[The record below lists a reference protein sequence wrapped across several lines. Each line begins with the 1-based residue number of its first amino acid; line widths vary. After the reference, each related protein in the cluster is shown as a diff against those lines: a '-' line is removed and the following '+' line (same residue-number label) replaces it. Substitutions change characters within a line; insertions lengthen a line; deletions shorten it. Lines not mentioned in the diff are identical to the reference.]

1 MRKRERQDE
10 VRFLSDSS
18 HDSSDIKKAR
28 HSLRCASST
37 LLYALTARAVKTVV
51 GNLASR
57 EGMPEAAIIAEN
69 ALRGGGRA
77 ISSLSTFLWDSG
89 VGYAD

>member
-18 HDSSDIKKAR
+18 HDSSDVKKAR
-28 HSLRCASST
+28 HSLRCASSM

-51 GNLASR
+51 GDLASR

-69 ALRGGGRA
+69 ALRGGGRGRA
-77 ISSLSTFLWDSG
+77 VSSSSSFL
-89 VGYAD
+89 

>member
-10 VRFLSDSS
+10 VRFLSDSL
-18 HDSSDIKKAR
+18 HDSSDVKKAR
-28 HSLRCASST
+28 HSLRCASIT
-37 LLYALTARAVKTVV
+37 LLYALAARAVKTVMGDV
-51 GNLASR
+51 ASR

-77 ISSLSTFLWDSG
+77 VSFSSSFL
-89 VGYAD
+89 

>member
-10 VRFLSDSS
+10 VRFLSDSL
-18 HDSSDIKKAR
+18 HDSSDVKKAR
-28 HSLRCASST
+28 HSLCCASSM

-69 ALRGGGRA
+69 ALCGGGRA
-77 ISSLSTFLWDSG
+77 ISSSSTFLWDSG